1 MKDFKENK
9 TWLQGPSFL
18 LKSLEDWP
26 KLPYLKDIAQ
36 DDPEVKSCAVNV
48 EEDAQRTASSLNK
61 LILDYSDWTRL
72 KRAVAWLLKLKGM
85 LLHLRE
91 ERMVFMNKIRL
102 TENRP
107 NQQELLA
114 TAHM

>member
-1 MKDFKENK
+1 M
-9 TWLQGPSFL
+9 
-18 LKSLEDWP
+18 
-26 KLPYLKDIAQ
+26 PYLKDIAQ

-48 EEDAQRTASSLNK
+48 EEGAQRTASLNK
-61 LILDYSDWTRL
+61 LIFYYSDWTRL